1 MGYLTFKQY
10 LVGRGGFFVGALF
23 ILSIGLFM
31 APEDTAMRLFPFLFD
46 IMPLVVP
53 AVLLSLWL
61 ADEKKYQAEIRKRVK
76 AALGFWSMLIATTLL
91 FALADILIYKAGVG
105 AIVSSYFA
113 LLIMIAA
120 FVGISA
126 LALVIFKNPALKTLG
141 AVIFCFIFYQVTA
154 GDFIAVSSGMI
165 GLTDAVYLLSLA
177 FGTMVTAFILAARK
191 VWTVKVMQ
199 MICLVIILVSGN
211 LILKPLDSSF
221 YLDLSMGK
229 QFSVKEDVKSQL
241 LAVTKPVTVTLFLP
255 RQIMLENPNTKAMAR
270 TFKRYIN
277 DFSKD
282 AGDMV
287 IFKDLTGVAKDGD
300 FAVIISD
307 SEGRED
313 YIFLPG
319 TNKTA
324 EFEKNLLQKVLKA
337 GGVPEI
343 IIPKDAEAKKLEV
356 MEQDKAVLLWNVT
369 TGLYFG
375 LFIIWAVV
383 FVFYKRRQRKAGN

>member
-10 LVGRGGFFVGALF
+10 LIGRGGFFIGALF
-23 ILSIGLFM
+23 ILTVGLFM
-31 APEDTAMRLFPFLFD
+31 APEDTVMRLFPFLFD

-53 AVLLSLWL
+53 AALLSLWL
-61 ADEKKYQAEIRKRVK
+61 ADEKKHQAEIKQKVK
-76 AALGFWSMLIATTLL
+76 AALDFWSMLVATTIL
-91 FALADILIYKAGVG
+91 FAFADILIYRAGVG
-105 AIVSSYFA
+105 AVASSYFA

-141 AVIFCFIFYQVTA
+141 AVIFCFIFYQLTA
-154 GDFIAVSSGMI
+154 GEFIAISSGLI
-165 GLTDAVYLLSLA
+165 GLTDAVYLSSFA
-177 FGTMVTAFILAARK
+177 FGTMVTAFILATRK
-191 VWTVKVMQ
+191 AWTVKVMQ

-229 QFSVKEDVKSQL
+229 QFSVKEDVKNQL
-241 LAVTKPVTVTLFLP
+241 LAITKPVTITLFLP
-255 RQIMLENPNTKAMAR
+255 QQIMLENPNTKAMAR
-270 TFKRYIN
+270 TFKRYMN
-277 DFSKD
+277 NFSKD
-282 AGDMV
+282 ADGMI

-319 TNKTA
+319 TNKTS
-324 EFEKNLLQKVLKA
+324 EFERNLLQKVLKA

-343 IIPKDAEAKKLEV
+343 IMPKAAEAKKLDV

-369 TGLYFG
+369 TGIYFG
-375 LFIIWAVV
+375 LFLIWAVA
-383 FVFYKRRQRKAGN
+383 FVLYKRRQGKAGK

>member
-10 LVGRGGFFVGALF
+10 LIGRGGFFVGALF
-23 ILSIGLFM
+23 ILTVGLFM

-61 ADEKKYQAEIRKRVK
+61 ADEKKYQAEIRQRAK
-76 AALGFWSMLIATTLL
+76 AALGFWSVLVATTLL
-91 FALADILIYKAGVG
+91 FAFADILIYKAGVG
-105 AIVSSYFA
+105 AIASSYFA

-165 GLTDAVYLLSLA
+165 GLTDAVYLLSFA
-177 FGTMVTAFILAARK
+177 FGAMVTAFILAARK
-191 VWTVKVMQ
+191 AWTVKVMQ

-211 LILKPLDSSF
+211 LIVKPLDSSF

-229 QFSVKEDVKSQL
+229 QFSVKEDVKNQL

-255 RQIMLENPNTKAMAR
+255 KQIMMENPNTKAMAR

-282 AGDMV
+282 AGGMV

-343 IIPKDAEAKKLEV
+343 IMPRATEAKKLDV
-356 MEQDKAVLLWNVT
+356 MEQDKAVLLWNIT

-375 LFIIWAVV
+375 LFIIWAAV

>member
-1 MGYLTFKQY
+1 MGYLTFRQY

-23 ILSIGLFM
+23 ILTVGLFM

-53 AVLLSLWL
+53 AALLSLWL
-61 ADEKKYQAEIRKRVK
+61 ADEKKYQAEIRQRVK
-76 AALGFWSMLIATTLL
+76 AALGFWSMLVATTLL
-91 FALADILIYKAGVG
+91 FAFADILIYKAGVG
-105 AIVSSYFA
+105 AIASSYFA

-165 GLTDAVYLLSLA
+165 GLTDAVYLLSFA
-177 FGTMVTAFILAARK
+177 FGAMVTAFILAARK

-211 LILKPLDSSF
+211 LIVKPLDSSF
-221 YLDLSMGK
+221 YLDLSMGR
-229 QFSVKEDVKSQL
+229 QFSVKEDVKNQL
-241 LAVTKPVTVTLFLP
+241 LAITKPVTVSLFLP
-255 RQIMLENPNTKAMAR
+255 KQIMLENPNTKAMAR

-282 AGDMV
+282 TGGMI

-300 FAVIISD
+300 FAVIIAD

-324 EFEKNLLQKVLKA
+324 EFERNLLQKVLKA
-337 GGVPEI
+337 GGVP
-343 IIPKDAEAKKLEV
+343 
-356 MEQDKAVLLWNVT
+356 
-369 TGLYFG
+369 
-375 LFIIWAVV
+375 
-383 FVFYKRRQRKAGN
+383 

>member
-1 MGYLTFKQY
+1 MGYLTFRQY

-23 ILSIGLFM
+23 ILTVGLFM

-53 AVLLSLWL
+53 AALLSLWL
-61 ADEKKYQAEIRKRVK
+61 ADEKKYQAEIRQRVK
-76 AALGFWSMLIATTLL
+76 AALGFWSMLVATTLL
-91 FALADILIYKAGVG
+91 FAFADILIYKAGVG
-105 AIVSSYFA
+105 AIASSYFA

-165 GLTDAVYLLSLA
+165 GLTDAVYLLSFA
-177 FGTMVTAFILAARK
+177 FGAMVTAFILAARK

-211 LILKPLDSSF
+211 LIVKPLDSSF
-221 YLDLSMGK
+221 YLDLSMGR
-229 QFSVKEDVKSQL
+229 QFSVKEDVKNQL
-241 LAVTKPVTVTLFLP
+241 LAITKPVTVSLFLP
-255 RQIMLENPNTKAMAR
+255 KQIMLENPNTKAMAR

-282 AGDMV
+282 TGGMI

-300 FAVIISD
+300 FAVIIAD

-324 EFEKNLLQKVLKA
+324 EFERNLLQKVLKA

-343 IIPKDAEAKKLEV
+343 ITPKAAEVKKLDV
-356 MEQDKAVLLWNVT
+356 MEQDKAVLLWNIT
-369 TGLYFG
+369 TGLYFS

-383 FVFYKRRQRKAGN
+383 FVFYKRQQRKAGK

>member
-1 MGYLTFKQY
+1 
-10 LVGRGGFFVGALF
+10 
-23 ILSIGLFM
+23 
-31 APEDTAMRLFPFLFD
+31 
-46 IMPLVVP
+46 
-53 AVLLSLWL
+53 
-61 ADEKKYQAEIRKRVK
+61 
-76 AALGFWSMLIATTLL
+76 
-91 FALADILIYKAGVG
+91 
-105 AIVSSYFA
+105 
-113 LLIMIAA
+113 
-120 FVGISA
+120 
-126 LALVIFKNPALKTLG
+126 
-141 AVIFCFIFYQVTA
+141 
-154 GDFIAVSSGMI
+154 
-165 GLTDAVYLLSLA
+165 
-177 FGTMVTAFILAARK
+177 
-191 VWTVKVMQ
+191 
-199 MICLVIILVSGN
+199 
-211 LILKPLDSSF
+211 
-221 YLDLSMGK
+221 MGK
-229 QFSVKEDVKSQL
+229 QFSVKEDVKNQL

-255 RQIMLENPNTKAMAR
+255 KQIMMENPNTKAMAR

-282 AGDMV
+282 AGGMV

-343 IIPKDAEAKKLEV
+343 IMPRATEAKKLDV
-356 MEQDKAVLLWNVT
+356 MEQDKAVLLWNIT

-375 LFIIWAVV
+375 LFIIWAAV

>member
-23 ILSIGLFM
+23 ILSVGFFM

-61 ADEKKYQAEIRKRVK
+61 ADEKKYQAEIRQRVK
-76 AALGFWSMLIATTLL
+76 AALGFWSMLVATTLL

-141 AVIFCFIFYQVTA
+141 AVILCFIFYQVTA

-165 GLTDAVYLLSLA
+165 GLTDAVYLLSFA
-177 FGTMVTAFILAARK
+177 FGAMVAAFILAARK
-191 VWTVKVMQ
+191 AWTVKVMQ
-199 MICLVIILVSGN
+199 MICLAIILGSGN

-229 QFSVKEDVKSQL
+229 QFSVKEDVKNQL

-255 RQIMLENPNTKAMAR
+255 KQIMRENPNTKAMAR
-270 TFKRYIN
+270 TLKRYMN
-277 DFSKD
+277 DFGKD
-282 AGDMV
+282 AGGMV

-300 FAVIISD
+300 FAVIIAD

-319 TNKTA
+319 TNKTS
-324 EFEKNLLQKVLKA
+324 EFERNLLQKVLKA

-343 IIPKDAEAKKLEV
+343 IMPKPAEVKKLDV
-356 MEQDKAVLLWNVT
+356 MEQDKAVLLWNAA

-375 LFIIWAVV
+375 LFIIWAAV

>member
-1 MGYLTFKQY
+1 MGYTTFKQY
-10 LVGRGGFFVGALF
+10 LIGRGGFFVGALF
-23 ILSIGLFM
+23 ILTVGLFM
-31 APEDTAMRLFPFLFD
+31 APEDTAMRLFPFLFG
-46 IMPLVVP
+46 IMPLAVP

-61 ADEKKYQAEIRKRVK
+61 ADEKKHQTEIRQRVK
-76 AALGFWSMLIATTLL
+76 AALGFWSMLVATTLL